1 MAISGEG
8 EGYKASPRVPA
19 RPASERPVRSADH
32 RRLIDD
38 NTRQECHRQ
47 RPRGSPRGAGADIQA
62 RPLLGLSH
70 YDSKN
75 GKSRQE
81 EILSLQETSEMTPA
95 DREALAKA
103 VRSLEHPSLAA
114 RLTNLVGKPVE
125 LIGYALPSFA
135 SKAIASATTKGLEAA
150 LKVAL
155 RTLPRSPRTGSEL
168 LHRALATAS
177 GAAGGTFGLAAL
189 PVELPVSTVIML
201 RSIADIAQSEGED
214 LSDPESVLS
223 CVEVFAL
230 GGRAGSA
237 DASESGY
244 FAVRGMLAKTVTEA
258 ARFVAER
265 GVIKEGAPI
274 LLKFVTQVAARFGL
288 VVTQKV
294 AAQALPVVGALG
306 GAAVNYVFIEHFQEV
321 ARGHFTVRRLER
333 LYGKDKIRTEYD
345 QIAQQL

>member
-1 MAISGEG
+1 
-8 EGYKASPRVPA
+8 
-19 RPASERPVRSADH
+19 
-32 RRLIDD
+32 
-38 NTRQECHRQ
+38 
-47 RPRGSPRGAGADIQA
+47 
-62 RPLLGLSH
+62 
-70 YDSKN
+70 
-75 GKSRQE
+75 
-81 EILSLQETSEMTPA
+81 LSLQDPLGITAP
-95 DREALAKA
+95 DREVLRRVVK
-103 VRSLEHPSLAA
+103 SLERPGLAS
-114 RLTNLVGKPVE
+114 RLTGIIGKPVE

-135 SKAIASATTKGLEAA
+135 SKAITSATAKGLEAA

-155 RTLPRSPRTGSEL
+155 RTLPPSPRTNSQF

-201 RSIADIAQSEGED
+201 RSIADIARSEGED
-214 LSDPESVLS
+214 LSDPRAALS
-223 CVEVFAL
+223 CIEVFAL

-244 FAVRGMLAKTVTEA
+244 FAVRSMLAKTVTEA

-265 GVIKEGAPI
+265 GVIKEGTPI
-274 LLKFVTQVAARFGL
+274 LLKFVAQVAARFGL

-306 GAAVNYVFIEHFQEV
+306 GAAVNYAFIEHFQDV

-333 LYGKDKIRTEYD
+333 IYGKETIRSEYD
-345 QIAQQL
+345 MIAADL

>member
-1 MAISGEG
+1 MANHPEQ
-8 EGYKASPRVPA
+8 
-19 RPASERPVRSADH
+19 
-32 RRLIDD
+32 
-38 NTRQECHRQ
+38 T
-47 RPRGSPRGAGADIQA
+47 
-62 RPLLGLSH
+62 
-70 YDSKN
+70 
-75 GKSRQE
+75 
-81 EILSLQETSEMTPA
+81 LSLQETSDMTLA

-103 VRSLEHPSLAA
+103 VRSLERPSLAA
-114 RLTNLVGKPVE
+114 RLTNLIGKPVE
-125 LIGYALPSFA
+125 LIGFALPAFA
-135 SKAIASATTKGLEAA
+135 SNAIASATSKGLEAA

-155 RTLPRSPRTGSEL
+155 RTLPRSSRTGSEL

-214 LSDPESVLS
+214 LSNPESVLS

-274 LLKFVTQVAARFGL
+274 LLKFVTQIAARFGV

-306 GAAVNYVFIEHFQEV
+306 GAAVNYAFIEHFQEV

-333 LYGKDKIRTEYD
+333 LHGKDRIRTEYD
-345 QIAQQL
+345 QIARQL

>member
-1 MAISGEG
+1 
-8 EGYKASPRVPA
+8 
-19 RPASERPVRSADH
+19 
-32 RRLIDD
+32 
-38 NTRQECHRQ
+38 
-47 RPRGSPRGAGADIQA
+47 
-62 RPLLGLSH
+62 
-70 YDSKN
+70 
-75 GKSRQE
+75 
-81 EILSLQETSEMTPA
+81 LSLQETSDITPE
-95 DREALAKA
+95 DWVALQKA
-103 VRSLEHPSLAA
+103 VKSLEHPSLAA

-125 LIGYALPSFA
+125 LIGYALPAFA
-135 SKAIASATTKGLEAA
+135 SKAIASATSKGLEAA

-155 RTLPRSPRTGSEL
+155 RTLPPRTGSQFF
-168 LHRALATAS
+168 HRALATAS

-201 RSIADIAQSEGED
+201 RSIADIAQSEGEN
-214 LSDPESVLS
+214 LSDPESILS

-230 GGRAGSA
+230 GGRSGSA

-274 LLKFVTQVAARFGL
+274 LLKLVTQVATRFGL
-288 VVTQKV
+288 VVSQKV

-306 GAAVNYVFIEHFQEV
+306 GAAVNYAFIEHFQDV

-333 LYGKDKIRTEYD
+333 LYGKEKIHSEYE

>member
-1 MAISGEG
+1 ML
-8 EGYKASPRVPA
+8 PA
-19 RPASERPVRSADH
+19 VAESEP
-32 RRLIDD
+32 
-38 NTRQECHRQ
+38 EM
-47 RPRGSPRGAGADIQA
+47 
-62 RPLLGLSH
+62 
-70 YDSKN
+70 
-75 GKSRQE
+75 
-81 EILSLQETSEMTPA
+81 SLQEPTEMSSE
-95 DREALAKA
+95 DREALRKA

-114 RLTNLVGKPVE
+114 RLTNIVGKPVE

-135 SKAIASATTKGLEAA
+135 SNAITSATSKGLEAA
-150 LKVAL
+150 LSVAL
-155 RTLPRSPRTGSEL
+155 RTLPRSSRPGSQL

-201 RSIADIAQSEGED
+201 RSIADIAQSEGEN
-214 LSDPESVLS
+214 LSDPETALS

-230 GGRAGSA
+230 GGRVGSA

-244 FAVRGMLAKTVTEA
+244 FAVRGMLAKAVTEA

-306 GAAVNYVFIEHFQEV
+306 GGAVNYAFIDHFQDV

-333 LYGKDKIRTEYD
+333 LYGKEKIRSEYD
-345 QIAQQL
+345 LIAKEP

>member
-1 MAISGEG
+1 
-8 EGYKASPRVPA
+8 
-19 RPASERPVRSADH
+19 
-32 RRLIDD
+32 
-38 NTRQECHRQ
+38 
-47 RPRGSPRGAGADIQA
+47 
-62 RPLLGLSH
+62 
-70 YDSKN
+70 
-75 GKSRQE
+75 
-81 EILSLQETSEMTPA
+81 LSLQEASEITVE
-95 DREALAKA
+95 DREALRRA
-103 VRSLEHPSLAA
+103 VKSLEHPSLAA
-114 RLTNLVGKPVE
+114 RLTNIVGKPVE

-135 SKAIASATTKGLEAA
+135 SKAIASATSKGLETA

-155 RTLPRSPRTGSEL
+155 RTLPPSPRAGSQF

-177 GAAGGTFGLAAL
+177 GAAGTFGLTAL

-201 RSIADIAQSEGED
+201 RSIADIARSEGED
-214 LSDPESVLS
+214 LSKPEAALS

-294 AAQALPVVGALG
+294 AAQALPVIGAFG
-306 GAAVNYVFIEHFQEV
+306 GAAVNYAFIDHFQDV

-333 LYGKDKIRTEYD
+333 IYGKEKIRSEYD
-345 QIAQQL
+345 RIAGEL